1 MSAIIGPI
9 ATYSNVPIASQNY
22 NPSQFFISNIGLGI
36 QTTITTTTSL
46 NYVVGQLVRLVIPLL
61 SGCRELNQQVG
72 YVMSIPAANQVV
84 LNLNSSK
91 VSAFTITT
99 NSQQPQILPVG
110 DINNGIISS
119 TGRSIPT
126 TNIPG
131 SFINVS
137 P

>member
-1 MSAIIGPI
+1 M
-9 ATYSNVPIASQNY
+9 
-22 NPSQFFISNIGLGI
+22 
-36 QTTITTTTSL
+36 
-46 NYVVGQLVRLVIPLL
+46 RLVIPLL